1 MSTGTHQ
8 PPPRHS
14 LISSLILVCLVCSPA
29 AFGIAGEAP
38 AGPISGWR
46 GDGSGRFPEA
56 TPPIEWDGETG
67 KNILW
72 KTKVGLSKFS
82 SPAVVKDKIFV
93 VAEPAQL
100 LCLDAADGKIL
111 WTRANGFADL
121 PVKVEEKPALGQQ
134 GNTTPT
140 PVSDGRFVYAAF
152 GSGIVA
158 CYDLEGA
165 RQWIQFLEAPPG
177 LDFGRSSSP
186 ALLGDLLL
194 VSVHHLFALEAKTG
208 KVVWKNESV
217 TERYGTPIAA
227 RLGGVA
233 LGLTPSG
240 QIVRVADGRECF
252 TATEL
257 QYASPV
263 VQGSVAYFVGTSSS
277 AVTISANGGEVAF
290 KAIWKTDLEG
300 SYYASPVYDQGLLY
314 TASNEGVL
322 LILDATDGRIVASKE
337 LPISSG
343 AGRPNQPNANIYPS
357 LALAGKYV
365 FVSNDMGDTLVLE
378 SGREGKEVRRNNLG
392 EGFSGAPVFAGSR
405 MYVRAKERLYCVGVK

>member
-1 MSTGTHQ
+1 MNTTIHQ
-8 PPPRHS
+8 PPPRLLLIRTLVS
-14 LISSLILVCLVCSPA
+14 LCLACSLAGLA
-29 AFGIAGEAP
+29 GAGEPP
-38 AGPISGWR
+38 AGPGFGWR
-46 GDGSGRFPEA
+46 GDGSGRYPEA
-56 TPPIEWDGETG
+56 TPPLEWDGETG

-82 SPAVVKDKIFV
+82 SPTVVKDKIFV

-111 WTRANGFADL
+111 WSRANGFADL
-121 PVKVEEKPALGQQ
+121 PVKVEERLALGQQ

-158 CYDLEGA
+158 CYDLQGT
-165 RQWIQFLEAPPG
+165 RQWIQFLAAPPG

-186 ALLGDLLL
+186 ALLGDRLL

-208 KVVWKNESV
+208 KVGWKHESV
-217 TERYGTPIAA
+217 TERYGTPLAA
-227 RLGGVA
+227 WLGGVA
-233 LGLTPSG
+233 LVLTPSG
-240 QIVRVADGRECF
+240 QIVRVADGKECF

-277 AVTISANGGEVAF
+277 AVTFTASRGEVAF
-290 KAIWKTDLEG
+290 KTLWQTDLEG

-314 TASNEGVL
+314 TASNEGTL
-322 LILDATDGRIVASKE
+322 LILDATDGKIIVSKE

-365 FVSNDMGDTLVLE
+365 FISNDMGDTLVLE
-378 SGREGKEVRRNNLG
+378 SGREGKEARRNNLG